1 MLLRAK
7 YLAAQGAD
15 IFCPP
20 QLKYFLYNHVDAEF
34 FHTHPEALKMYE
46 MLDDNDIWSSVKVWM
61 QHEDKILSTLA
72 TDLINRNIFKVEVLD
87 EPISE
92 EELTAIQQ
100 KIAEQAGVT
109 YEEAKYLIN
118 YSTIQK
124 DMYDINDD
132 KITILYKDGTCKD
145 IAEASDLLNVALL
158 SKKIRKYYLCYQR
171 F

>member
-1 MLLRAK
+1 
-7 YLAAQGAD
+7 
-15 IFCPP
+15 
-20 QLKYFLYNHVDAEF
+20 
-34 FHTHPEALKMYE
+34 